1 MRRAAIRSWTS
12 ALSFVLVLLGPAALA
27 GAAAPEL
34 GELEPARAPARL
46 VLLRQAGEQAFAVE
60 RAIATEL
67 NDVDLEL
74 VRAPLDASL
83 VLEQRLALAEQ
94 AIAEHDALA
103 ALWVEP
109 RDDGLMIYVVV
120 ADAGLLGRPVVGEPG
135 EALHEAAAVIVRH
148 FASELLEGGTLGL
161 VRDDAAGERE
171 REPVELE
178 REGPEPSP
186 TPRVDEPL
194 APPRWRLGARMR
206 ARVQFGYAGHAWAPE
221 QRWASGVELGLGL
234 RVPLGIH
241 VDLVYA
247 LVPRW
252 STAVRHALDASPS
265 EVDIR
270 RFPLALQLGYQ
281 HAWDRS
287 GLALAGMVRFTSEFV
302 ARSATSSRIDIAA
315 PLVVVPIL
323 EPRVQLDWLFSP
335 PVSLLV
341 GLGLRVNLVDYSH
354 GFGSENEQGVVVAHD
369 FYLEPWTL
377 APALYLGVGISL

>member
-1 MRRAAIRSWTS
+1 MSRAAIRSRTS
-12 ALSFVLVLLGPAALA
+12 ALSFVLVLLGPAASVR
-27 GAAAPEL
+27 AAAPEV
-34 GELEPARAPARL
+34 GELEPAPAPARL

-67 NDVDLEL
+67 NDVALEL
-74 VRAPLDASL
+74 VREPLDASL

-94 AIAEHDALA
+94 AIADHDALA

-109 RDDGLMIYVVV
+109 REDGLMIYVVV

-161 VRDDAAGERE
+161 VRDEGERALE
-171 REPVELE
+171 GEGELE
-178 REGPEPSP
+178 GEAPGPSP

-194 APPRWRLGARMR
+194 ARPRWRLGARMR

-221 QRWASGVELGLGL
+221 QRWVSGVELGLGL

-241 VDLVYA
+241 VDLAYA

-252 STAVRHALDASPS
+252 TTAIRHALDSSPS

-270 RFPLALQLGYQ
+270 RFPLALQVGYQ

-302 ARSATSSRIDIAA
+302 ARSATSSRIDIEA

-354 GFGSENEQGVVVAHD
+354 GFRSENAAGEAVAKD
-369 FYLEPWTL
+369 YYLLPWTL
-377 APALYLGVGISL
+377 APAVYLGVGISL